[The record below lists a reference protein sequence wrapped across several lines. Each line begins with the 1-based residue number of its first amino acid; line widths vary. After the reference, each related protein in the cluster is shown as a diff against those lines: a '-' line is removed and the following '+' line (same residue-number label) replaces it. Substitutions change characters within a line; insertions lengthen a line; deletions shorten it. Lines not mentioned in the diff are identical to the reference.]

1 MSTVTSSTESREKLN
16 SDYVLLIGI
25 TTILCGLGMMMVI
38 SASSVVSTRMTG
50 NAWTLSFKQ
59 FAALM
64 IGLVFAFYLARTSL
78 NQLKRLS
85 IFYGVVVLASLV
97 LVLVIGNSVG
107 GQKNWIDIAG
117 RFNYQPSEFAKLALV
132 LFGAWVF
139 ASGQSRDRTNKQNN
153 ILLSI
158 VSLLIVGL
166 VLAEG
171 DLGTP
176 IILGGITIAIFY
188 AHGLRTRWIAAMV
201 GTGALGI
208 VVYAFTGPSY
218 RLERFLAWISPES
231 YPSGLGW
238 QFLQGQYS
246 LASGGIFGKGI
257 GQSTGKWG
265 SLPAAHTDFILSVI
279 GEELGIFG
287 TMITLLLLI
296 AFVFTALSIAFHSS
310 DDFSRMAAFGIA
322 GWFLVQTFINVGAIV
337 QLVPITGVP
346 LPFISYGGSSL
357 IASLF
362 SVGVLASLARNNAQV
377 KRTRSRD

>member
-1 MSTVTSSTESREKLN
+1 MTTLNTSPLSREKLN

-25 TTILCGLGMMMVI
+25 TAMLCSLGMAMVI

-50 NAWTLSFKQ
+50 NAWALSFKQ

-64 IGLVFAFYLARTSL
+64 IGLAFAFYLARVSL

-85 IFYGVVVLASLV
+85 IVYGVIVFVSLGA
-97 LVLVIGNSVG
+97 VLVIGKSVG

-139 ASGQSRDRTNKQNN
+139 ASGQSRDWTNKQNN
-153 ILLSI
+153 ILLGI
-158 VSLLIVGL
+158 VSILIIGL
-166 VLAEG
+166 VLLEG

-176 IILGGITIAIFY
+176 IILGGITLAIFY
-188 AHGLRTRWIAAMV
+188 AHGARKRWLAAISA
-201 GTGALGI
+201 TGAL
-208 VVYAFTGPSY
+208 
-218 RLERFLAWISPES
+218 
-231 YPSGLGW
+231 
-238 QFLQGQYS
+238 
-246 LASGGIFGKGI
+246 

-265 SLPAAHTDFILSVI
+265 SLPAAHTDFILSVV

-287 TMITLLLLI
+287 TVITLLLLI

-357 IASLF
+357 IASIF